1 MAIMNESVLEIV
13 LQLCSLVV
21 RILVSATFIS
31 AGYFKIRSADS
42 WFSNVFHTFDLRETT
57 VTKSFFILLPWFEI
71 GIGVMLL
78 VGFILKF
85 VAVIGATLIFL
96 FTFFTLRAATFS
108 KYLDCGCFGKTKA
121 VQRSVVTISIRNIV
135 LLGLILLLYVSPF
148 HIWQSKPIFA
158 INPTINNYIIVIM
171 LMLIFVFVVCLV
183 FITGRYT
190 YFLSKV
196 AKNKEN
202 VHAK

>member
-85 VAVIGATLIFL
+85 VAAGQLHSIGKCS
-96 FTFFTLRAATFS
+96 TFS
-108 KYLDCGCFGKTKA
+108 K
-121 VQRSVVTISIRNIV
+121 
-135 LLGLILLLYVSPF
+135 
-148 HIWQSKPIFA
+148 
-158 INPTINNYIIVIM
+158 
-171 LMLIFVFVVCLV
+171 
-183 FITGRYT
+183 
-190 YFLSKV
+190 
-196 AKNKEN
+196 N
-202 VHAK
+202 VEETNCQQKKWPS